1 MPHWFY
7 IENASLNMNFFLFT
21 SYFNFYVFMT
31 YICQL
36 SKLLGSWADQTD
48 MQVYDCV
55 RHYHSRQLSTD
66 KFQVLTGSQA
76 QLQLVFFAIHG
87 YKFIINRG

>member
-1 MPHWFY
+1 
-7 IENASLNMNFFLFT
+7 
-21 SYFNFYVFMT
+21 MT

-55 RHYHSRQLSTD
+55 RHYHSWQLSTD
-66 KFQVLTGSQA
+66 KF
-76 QLQLVFFAIHG
+76 
-87 YKFIINRG
+87 

>member
-1 MPHWFY
+1 
-7 IENASLNMNFFLFT
+7 
-21 SYFNFYVFMT
+21 MT

-48 MQVYDCV
+48 MQVYDSV

-66 KFQVLTGSQA
+66 KFQVFTWSQA

-87 YKFIINRG
+87 CKFIMWSKW